1 MKRFVISDAGSRS
14 SGCQKLSH
22 LVDFPELLDLTPYM
36 LELKKTASDDRHED
50 HSGNGK
56 QEVPPVY
63 RLAAAVVHLGQSLH
77 SGHYTAYV
85 HPRSSTGQHAACP
98 WYFVSDDTVRRV
110 PLSEVLAQPAY
121 MLFYEQVLPEE
132 SNTEISSLDAASR
145 QFTSPKRVEKRALSV
160 QTMPTG
166 GSLSDRL
173 NRAHGLPPS
182 LPVHQDY
189 SCAAN
194 GERSTAYQRHYELQ
208 QSEATSKDSRF
219 GSNPLFSPPAATS
232 RTVVNKIPAVQYHV
246 EVQQRA
252 ARTFSVNS
260 TSSSEVASGADGN
273 AGATA
278 PAAAVAPNDSNKRPR
293 HSYFALPSFSL
304 SRKRLFNS
312 VNLFSGSKRR
322 RDVGELGHHHVATP
336 AATRHTNGTAQCA
349 SDPRLSTFFTQQH
362 FEATPHKEML
372 QEGREREGD
381 KETDG
386 EDVKRRR
393 VADTSTSP
401 TASAPI
407 LITETPKV
415 VPRDASKLKT
425 ASSQRT
431 QQHISVEVLR
441 ENRKKAG
448 GSWLSFLPN
457 KIKTLLVGD
466 THA

>member
-1 MKRFVISDAGSRS
+1 MKRFVITEAGGRS

-22 LVDFPELLDLTPYM
+22 LVDFQEHLDLTPYM
-36 LELKKTASDDRHED
+36 LELEQTTNDYHHED
-50 HSGNGK
+50 PSEDVK
-56 QEVPPVY
+56 KDVPPVY
-63 RLAAAVVHLGQSLH
+63 RLSAAVVHLGQGLH

-85 HPRSSTGQHAACP
+85 HPRSTTGQHAACP
-98 WYFVSDDTVRRV
+98 WYYVSDDTVRRI

-121 MLFYEQVLPEE
+121 MLFYEQVMSDE
-132 SNTEISSLDAASR
+132 SNTEMSSLEAVSR

-166 GSLSDRL
+166 GSLNDRL
-173 NRAHGLPPS
+173 NRAHGLPLS
-182 LPVHQDY
+182 LPAHQDY
-189 SCAAN
+189 SYAAN
-194 GERSTAYQRHYELQ
+194 GERSTAYQRHYDQQ
-208 QSEATSKDSRF
+208 QSESASKDSRF
-219 GSNPLFSPPAATS
+219 CSNPLFSPPPASS
-232 RTVVNKIPAVQYHV
+232 RPAINKMPAVQYHV

-260 TSSSEVASGADGN
+260 TSSHENASGAEGN

-278 PAAAVAPNDSNKRPR
+278 PAAAGAPNDSNKRPR

-304 SRKRLFNS
+304 SKKRLFNS

-336 AATRHTNGTAQCA
+336 APTSHTNGTAQCA

-362 FEATPHKEML
+362 FEATPHKETL
-372 QEGREREGD
+372 REGREHEGEE
-381 KETDG
+381 KTDG
-386 EDVKRRR
+386 DDSKRRR
-393 VADTSTSP
+393 VAGTITPP

-407 LITETPKV
+407 LITETPEV
-415 VPRDASKLKT
+415 VPRDASKIRT
-425 ASSQRT
+425 ANSQRT
-431 QQHISVEVLR
+431 QQHISVDVLR

-457 KIKTLLVGD
+457 KIKTLF
-466 THA
+466 A

>member
-1 MKRFVISDAGSRS
+1 MKRFVISEAGSRS

-22 LVDFPELLDLTPYM
+22 LVDFPEHLDLTPYM
-36 LELKKTASDDRHED
+36 LELEKTTDDRHED
-50 HSGNGK
+50 QHEGTK
-56 QEVPPVY
+56 KEVPPVY
-63 RLAAAVVHLGQSLH
+63 RLSAAVVHLGQGLH

-85 HPRSSTGQHAACP
+85 HPRSTTGQHAACP
-98 WYFVSDDTVRRV
+98 WYYVSDDTVRRV

-132 SNTEISSLDAASR
+132 SNTEISSLEAISR
-145 QFTSPKRVEKRALSV
+145 QFNSPKRVEKRALSV

-173 NRAHGLPPS
+173 NRAHGLPPP
-182 LPVHQDY
+182 LPVHQEY
-189 SCAAN
+189 SYAAN
-194 GERSTAYQRHYELQ
+194 GERSTAYQRHYEQ
-208 QSEATSKDSRF
+208 QQFESTSKDSRF
-219 GSNPLFSPPAATS
+219 GSNPLFSPPAGSS
-232 RTVVNKIPAVQYHV
+232 RPVVNKIPAIQYHV

-278 PAAAVAPNDSNKRPR
+278 AAAAGAPNDSNKRPR

-304 SRKRLFNS
+304 SKKRLFNS

-362 FEATPHKEML
+362 FEATPHKETDS
-372 QEGREREGD
+372 RERAGD

-386 EDVKRRR
+386 EDSKRRR
-393 VADTSTSP
+393 VADTSTPP

-407 LITETPKV
+407 LITETPEV
-415 VPRDASKLKT
+415 VPRDASKNKT
-425 ASSQRT
+425 ANSQRT
-431 QQHISVEVLR
+431 QQHISVDVLR

-457 KIKTLLVGD
+457 KIKTLF
-466 THA
+466 A